1 MLKLFL
7 LQEFLILILI
17 DDTLLELFLI
27 EVKYLVEQFYSESKY
42 FIELMLLNLL
52 SYLISKF
59 MNNC

>member
-7 LQEFLILILI
+7 LQEFLVLILI

-27 EVKYLVEQFYSESKY
+27 EVKYLVEQFYSESKH
-42 FIELMLLNLL
+42 FIELMLLNHL